1 MFSFVKPP
9 TRRCERG
16 GRADASACHVAS
28 GALRRRRRQ
37 HKVQVQ
43 NMVPVKSTK
52 QKRVLPQDTSFANDV
67 QQFWQE
73 KTQILTLP

>member
-1 MFSFVKPP
+1 
-9 TRRCERG
+9 
-16 GRADASACHVAS
+16 
-28 GALRRRRRQ
+28 
-37 HKVQVQ
+37 
-43 NMVPVKSTK
+43 MVPVKSTK